1 MKRWMVGLFVCFL
14 ALVSATAF
22 AADSVR
28 IAIASEGKTL
38 DSQVSPIAARSPY
51 FLLFDAQG
59 KLAETTENPHRDA
72 SGGAG
77 PRVADVLSRK
87 GVTTV
92 VAGAFG
98 PNMIN
103 AMRAKKL
110 TPVEF
115 KGKVTEAL
123 KEALKK

>member
-1 MKRWMVGLFVCFL
+1 MKRWMVGFFVCFL
-14 ALVSATAF
+14 AVVSTTAF
-22 AADSVR
+22 AADSAR
-28 IAIASEGKTL
+28 IAIASQGKNS

-59 KLAETTENPHRDA
+59 KLAETMENPHRDA
-72 SGGAG
+72 AGGAG
-77 PRVADVLSRK
+77 SRVADLLSRK
-87 GVTTV
+87 GITTV

-115 KGKVTEAL
+115 RGKVTEAL

>member
-1 MKRWMVGLFVCFL
+1 MKRWIVGFFVFFL
-14 ALVSATAF
+14 AVVSANAF
-22 AADSVR
+22 AADSAR

-38 DSQVSPIAARSPY
+38 DFLVSPMAARSPY

-59 KLAETTENPHRDA
+59 KLVEAMENPHRDA

-77 PRVADVLSRK
+77 SRVADLLSKK
-87 GVTTV
+87 GITTV